1 MKCWVEDS
9 TRKGASDA
17 YESLAHT
24 DISDSKTAEH
34 DRYHDQLLQV
44 PPEANRPL
52 GKAHPQQGASGAPY
66 QKTGILNAACNPIGI
81 ELLWIA
87 SSLF

>member
-1 MKCWVEDS
+1 MHTKALHIRIYPTAKQQSMIDTTINCCRFF
-9 TRKGASDA
+9 RKACIYSP
-17 YESLAHT
+17 
-24 DISDSKTAEH
+24 TA
-34 DRYHDQLLQV
+34 
-44 PPEANRPL
+44 ANRPL

-81 ELLWIA
+81 ELLWIV